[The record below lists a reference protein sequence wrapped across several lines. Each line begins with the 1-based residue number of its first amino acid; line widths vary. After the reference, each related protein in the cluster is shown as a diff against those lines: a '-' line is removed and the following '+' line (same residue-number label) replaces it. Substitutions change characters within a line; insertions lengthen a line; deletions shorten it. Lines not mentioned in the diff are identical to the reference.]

1 MRRGAVVWG
10 AGPVRG
16 SEAGV
21 DNQFNLATLRW
32 PLPQRKSKRA
42 FWVTGRHVTAL
53 WGALRSDAVLRTGE
67 RKRRRCS
74 SGYARPWRV

>member
-21 DNQFNLATLRW
+21 DNQFNLATLR
-32 PLPQRKSKRA
+32 
-42 FWVTGRHVTAL
+42 
-53 WGALRSDAVLRTGE
+53 
-67 RKRRRCS
+67 
-74 SGYARPWRV
+74 